1 MRHDPVTASPWLTA
15 RAATDRHAWPP
26 LTRGPAAALEV
37 LVREIEDVQWLSPE
51 EIERR
56 QFTQLPVVAAWCA
69 EHSPLFA
76 RHLAEAGLM
85 ASELISAQALRRL
98 PLLVRRHLQVG
109 GNAETYCAKMPEGHE
124 PATEIRSSGS
134 TGEPACAR
142 RTRVNQLFWL
152 AHTMREYLWHGDDF
166 ANRVAIVRASVSERS
181 ELPSWGA
188 PASVLFKTGP
198 SVLLPLRA
206 DVKQQLAWIAE
217 FEPHAL
223 LVYPSILDAMTREV
237 TKRGLRFANLRLI
250 RTISESLSPRVR
262 AEAESAFGVKV
273 QDNYSSQEAGIIAI
287 ECPVSRLYHVMS
299 DNLIVEVLRDDGT
312 PCGEGEIGRIIVTDL
327 HNFAMPLIRYAIGD
341 YAEVG
346 PHCSCG
352 RGLPTLKRIMGR
364 ERNLV
369 RLPDGTTHWP
379 HFGIAHFW
387 EHAAVQQFQFI
398 QHDLDHIEAR
408 LVVDTPP
415 TPEGEAGLRK
425 LIQDELGHPFDLKF
439 VYFAKALPR
448 PANGKMEEFV
458 CNVKD

>member
-1 MRHDPVTASPWLTA
+1 
-15 RAATDRHAWPP
+15 
-26 LTRGPAAALEV
+26 
-37 LVREIEDVQWLSPE
+37 
-51 EIERR
+51 
-56 QFTQLPVVAAWCA
+56 
-69 EHSPLFA
+69 LFA
-76 RHLAEAGLM
+76 RHLAEAGLAAADLVSPEAM
-85 ASELISAQALRRL
+85 RRL

-109 GNAETYCAKMPEGHE
+109 GNADTYCDRLPEGHE

-142 RTRVNQLFWL
+142 RTRVNQIFWL

-166 ANRVAIVRASVSERS
+166 ANRVAIVRASVSDYS
-181 ELPSWGA
+181 EMPGWGA
-188 PASVLFKTGP
+188 PASILFKTGP

-206 DVKQQLAWIAE
+206 DVKQQLAWMAQ
-217 FEPHAL
+217 FKPNAV
-223 LVYPSILDAMTREV
+223 LVYPSILDAMTREAR
-237 TKRGLRFANLRLI
+237 KSGLAFPQLRLI
-250 RTISESLSPRVR
+250 RTISESLSQSVR
-262 AEAESAFGVKV
+262 DEAEAVFGVKV

-299 DNLIVEVLRDDGT
+299 DNLIVEILGDDGE
-312 PCGEGEIGRIIVTDL
+312 PCSEGGIGRVVVTDL
-327 HNFAMPLIRYAIGD
+327 HNFGMPLIRYAIGD

-346 PHCSCG
+346 PPCPCG
-352 RGLPTLKRIMGR
+352 RGLPTLRRIMGR

-398 QHDLDHIEAR
+398 QHDLTHIEAR

-425 LIQDELGHPFDLKF
+425 LIQDELGYPFELKF
-439 VYFAKALPR
+439 VYFEKALPR

-458 CNVKD
+458 CNVTG